1 MKTEN
6 YIIEIFISTMF
17 ILLLFYS
24 SDPIIYDDS
33 YRYLKSSL
41 KDPPLYSMVINLMEK
56 IFNSLN
62 SVIILQAVSL
72 AFGIIFFTKTV
83 GNIFKLDLTIR
94 LLISFFLFLP
104 TIKFY
109 NNLLTEPLSNAFS
122 LLFVSFL
129 IKLIYDFKIQNLI
142 WCVIFII
149 GLLLIRSQFIILYP
163 VILIT
168 FLGIFYIN
176 RSKKKIIY
184 LTITFVSIFII
195 HNSLLIL
202 NKSINQNF
210 KKKDTIL
217 TSYSGVFN
225 FIYIDSIY
233 ISSPEDIKLFKSEKL
248 KETVSK
254 IFFEV
259 NKRKALVKYY
269 DGRGHF
275 GLSYAKIRDNAILPL
290 QELAVKENTTVIAL
304 KNEIAKTLIIKNY
317 KGYIKL
323 IFKKFYDSTWLFI
336 FVPFFM
342 LLSSLLRFYKIKSNF
357 SLVIIFLSLF
367 SLSNHSVVY
376 LFGRV
381 QPRYL
386 IYSDFILLIFI
397 FISFW
402 IFLNFKKNI

>member
-1 MKTEN
+1 MKSEN
-6 YIIEIFISTMF
+6 YLIEILITIIF

-33 YRYLKSSL
+33 YRYLNNSL
-41 KDPPLYSMVINLMEK
+41 KDPPLYSMIIDLMEK

-62 SVIILQAVSL
+62 SVIILQAISL

-83 GNIFKLDLTIR
+83 GNIFKLDLTVR
-94 LLISFFLFLP
+94 LIISFFLFLP

-129 IKLIYDFKIQNLI
+129 IKLIYDFKIQNLT
-142 WCVIFII
+142 WCAIFII
-149 GLLLIRSQFIILYP
+149 GLLLIRNQFIILYP
-163 VILIT
+163 IILIT
-168 FLGIFYIN
+168 FLGIYNIN
-176 RSKKKIIY
+176 KSKKKFIY
-184 LTITFVSIFII
+184 LTITFFSILII
-195 HNSLLIL
+195 HNSLLVL
-202 NKSINQNF
+202 NKSINQNL
-210 KKKDTIL
+210 KKKETIL
-217 TSYSGVFN
+217 SSYSGVFN

-233 ISSPEDIKLFKSEKL
+233 ISSPEDIELFKNEKL

-254 IFFEV
+254 IFYEID
-259 NKRKALVKYY
+259 KRKALIKYY

-290 QELAVKENTTVIAL
+290 QELATKENTTIIAL

-317 KGYIKL
+317 GGYIKL

-342 LLSSLLRFYKIKSNF
+342 LLSSFLRFYKIKSNF
-357 SLVIIFLSLF
+357 SLVTMFLSLF

-386 IYSDFILLIFI
+386 IYSDFILLMFI

-402 IFLNFKKNI
+402 IFLNFKKKN

>member
-1 MKTEN
+1 MKSEN
-6 YIIEIFISTMF
+6 YLIEILITIIF

-33 YRYLKSSL
+33 YRYLNNSL
-41 KDPPLYSMVINLMEK
+41 KDPPLYSMIIDLMEK

-62 SVIILQAVSL
+62 SVIILQAISL

-83 GNIFKLDLTIR
+83 GNIFKLDLTVR
-94 LLISFFLFLP
+94 LIISFFLFLP

-129 IKLIYDFKIQNLI
+129 IKLIYDFKIQNLT
-142 WCVIFII
+142 WCAIFII
-149 GLLLIRSQFIILYP
+149 GLLLIRNQFIILYP
-163 VILIT
+163 IILIT
-168 FLGIFYIN
+168 FLGIYNIN
-176 RSKKKIIY
+176 KSKKKFIY
-184 LTITFVSIFII
+184 LTITFFSILII
-195 HNSLLIL
+195 HNSLLVL
-202 NKSINQNF
+202 NKSINQNL
-210 KKKDTIL
+210 KKKETIL
-217 TSYSGVFN
+217 SSYSGVFN
-225 FIYIDSIY
+225 FFYIDSIY
-233 ISSPEDIKLFKSEKL
+233 ISSPEDIELFKNEKL

-254 IFFEV
+254 IFYEID
-259 NKRKALVKYY
+259 KRKALIKYY

-290 QELAVKENTTVIAL
+290 QELATKENTTIIAL

-317 KGYIKL
+317 GGYIKL

-342 LLSSLLRFYKIKSNF
+342 LLSSFLRFYKIKSNF
-357 SLVIIFLSLF
+357 SLVTMFLSLF

-386 IYSDFILLIFI
+386 IYSDFILLMFI

-402 IFLNFKKNI
+402 IFLNFKKKN

>member
-6 YIIEIFISTMF
+6 YIIEIFILTMF
-17 ILLLFYS
+17 VLLLFYS

-142 WCVIFII
+142 WCAIFII
-149 GLLLIRSQFIILYP
+149 GLLLIRNQFIILYP
-163 VILIT
+163 VILMT
-168 FLGIFYIN
+168 FLGIFYID
-176 RSKKKIIY
+176 RSKKKIIH
-184 LTITFVSIFII
+184 LTITFFSILII

-202 NKSINQNF
+202 NKSINQNY
-210 KKKDTIL
+210 KKNETIL

-225 FIYIDSIY
+225 FFYIDSIY
-233 ISSPEDIKLFKSEKL
+233 VSSPEDVEFFKSEKL

-254 IFFEV
+254 IFFEI

-275 GLSYAKIRDNAILPL
+275 GLSYAKIKDNAILPL
-290 QELAVKENTTVIAL
+290 EELATKENTTVIAL

-317 KGYIKL
+317 KDYIKL

-342 LLSSLLRFYKIKSNF
+342 LLSSFLRFYKIKSNF

-397 FISFW
+397 LISFW